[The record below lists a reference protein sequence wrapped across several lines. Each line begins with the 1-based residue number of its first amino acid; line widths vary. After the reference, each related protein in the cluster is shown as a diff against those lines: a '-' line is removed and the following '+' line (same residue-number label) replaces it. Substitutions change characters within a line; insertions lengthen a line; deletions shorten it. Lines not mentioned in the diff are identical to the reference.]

1 MVLSVLGSCVAVESF
16 MVFCGIVVVNLLLW
30 AGVPL
35 ASGMLSDVVNFGN
48 FNFICCFLWCVVSSS
63 SCCVLCLF
71 SSVVFF
77 CRIGSSWSVCICK
90 KENVTD
96 SKNK

>member
-16 MVFCGIVVVNLLLW
+16 MFCGIVVVNLLLW

-48 FNFICCFLWCVVSSS
+48 FNFIFCFLWCVVSSS

-71 SSVVFF
+71 SSVVVF
-77 CRIGSSWSVCICK
+77 CRIGSSWRVCVCK